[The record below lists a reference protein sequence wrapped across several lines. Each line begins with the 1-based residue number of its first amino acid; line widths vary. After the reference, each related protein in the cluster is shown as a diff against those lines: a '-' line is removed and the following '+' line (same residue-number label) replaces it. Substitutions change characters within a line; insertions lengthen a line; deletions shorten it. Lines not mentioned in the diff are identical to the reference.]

1 MRRPWPTQAA
11 APNKKKRGNNKTEE
25 TSCSN
30 IQGVLLFEVGQ
41 VIGVSQKF
49 Q

>member
-1 MRRPWPTQAA
+1 MRRPWPTEAA
-11 APNKKKRGNNKTEE
+11 APNKKKRVNNKTKE

-30 IQGVLLFEVGQ
+30 VQGVFLFEVGQ
-41 VIGVSQKF
+41 VIGVSQQF